1 MTAAA
6 KQHSDTDDGDRL
18 ARLPDAVLV
27 QIFQVIAKH
36 SRRDL
41 CNISLLNRRY
51 HLLADAILYN
61 VVQFLTPELHQIF
74 TQSLRRNPRR
84 GSAIY
89 EIQLAYPASKL
100 SSQYPETP
108 IKTNHW
114 NRPLD
119 NLSQSIAT
127 MSNLEVLDIAVPD
140 TLLHGIGQLFDGPFD
155 LACLQSCT
163 LFYQSEGDAF
173 WDLRENIHI
182 FSQPSLEKLTI
193 KRAKLDHRGFD
204 LLEQPHNTALA
215 KLHLLECDI
224 NDDAL
229 GDLLAFPKAL
239 KEFVMTQ
246 PQDPS
251 PDLEESSDSLRDYTV
266 ALGAAA
272 HSLETITIDF
282 PILRNTK
289 ALAMRDFVELKTLR
303 INWDH
308 QLFGKSSKKPRMTS
322 VGVPPEL
329 ETLEFFNP
337 LGTDEEVTDLFVSAV
352 ESIHIT
358 ARKLAQLVLV
368 EGGDDGQ
375 TIPNRLHD
383 ALKAQPQIKIDVIGQ
398 MDIHGE

>member
-1 MTAAA
+1 MTAPA
-6 KQHSDTDDGDRL
+6 KINPDHHGDRL

-27 QIFQVIAKH
+27 RIFQVIGTH

-100 SSQYPETP
+100 ATTP
-108 IKTNHW
+108 LPKTNHW
-114 NRPLD
+114 NRPFD

-182 FSQPSLEKLTI
+182 FSQPSLQKLTI

-204 LLEQPHNTALA
+204 LLEQPHHTALTS
-215 KLHLLECDI
+215 LHLLECDI

-229 GDLLAFPKAL
+229 GDLLNFPKAL

-251 PDLEESSDSLRDYTV
+251 PDLEESSDSLRDYII
-266 ALGAAA
+266 ALGGAA
-272 HSLETITIDF
+272 HSLESITIDF

-289 ALAMRDFVELKTLR
+289 ALAMRDFAELKTLR

-322 VGVPPEL
+322 VGLPPEL

-337 LGTDEEVTDLFVSAV
+337 LGTDEEVTDLFVSTV

-358 ARKLAQLVLV
+358 ARKLSQLVLV
-368 EGGDDGQ
+368 EAATEGGE

-383 ALKAQPQIKIDVIGQ
+383 ALKTQPQIKIDVIGQ
-398 MDIHGE
+398 MDAC